1 MCFLCHCHS
10 GGGGFFLLFFLLKP
24 GLRDREKE
32 RAVEPILFA
41 MLA

>member
-1 MCFLCHCHS
+1 MCFLYHCRS
-10 GGGGFFLLFFLLKP
+10 GGGFFLLFFLLKP